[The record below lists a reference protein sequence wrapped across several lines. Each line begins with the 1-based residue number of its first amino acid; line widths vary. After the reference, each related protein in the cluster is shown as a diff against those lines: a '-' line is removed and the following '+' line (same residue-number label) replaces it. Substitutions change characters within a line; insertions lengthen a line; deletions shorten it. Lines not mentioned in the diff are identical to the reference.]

1 MQHHGFADLPAP
13 SEMEEGTLERTWRWL
28 GAAHPLGH
36 VLTRNTTRQTT
47 STVSAEVGV
56 ISTPACLAP
65 CLILR
70 RYKIEALLPRWTKAF
85 PDSRD
90 DDEHDVPACGAPHNT
105 VNNHLPTPHT
115 PFFHHLSQ
123 PSRDG
128 YNPSAC
134 KTEKPNLVDSGGGTL
149 RLDFHFNVSKV
160 GSQTRHLQFQR
171 AGFAQKFDIDIFR
184 GSVPNPGSI
193 PPRVYRTSSGIAS
206 QIRFFNASSVEFF
219 CFFFCL
225 PPTGSSARGRR
236 VSEQQP
242 WNVPPRETV
251 LL

>member
-90 DDEHDVPACGAPHNT
+90 DDEHDVPACGAPH
-105 VNNHLPTPHT
+105 T

-134 KTEKPNLVDSGGGTL
+134 KTEKPNPVDSGGGTL

-225 PPTGSSARGRR
+225 PPRGSSARGRR

>member
-1 MQHHGFADLPAP
+1 MAWRGP
-13 SEMEEGTLERTWRWL
+13 SSRSR
-28 GAAHPLGH
+28 AHPKHRATNDVDCLRG
-36 VLTRNTTRQTT
+36 
-47 STVSAEVGV
+47 GWV

-70 RYKIEALLPRWTKAF
+70 RYTIEALLPRWTKAF

-134 KTEKPNLVDSGGGTL
+134 KTEKPNPVDSGGGTL

-160 GSQTRHLQFQR
+160 GSQTSHLQFQR
-171 AGFAQKFDIDIFR
+171 AGFAQKFDIDILR

-206 QIRFFNASSVEFF
+206 QIRFFNVSSVEFLLF
-219 CFFFCL
+219 LFLSPSQGLASTRQTSVWAEAVEC
-225 PPTGSSARGRR
+225 PPSGNGASLRLIPISS
-236 VSEQQP
+236 
-242 WNVPPRETV
+242 
-251 LL
+251 